1 MAPIRVPT
9 IADTV
14 KAIGCEPPDDAMGD
28 THTRAELV
36 SHTVVRHTV
45 CATWMIGDRFATAK
59 LMPDTVSG
67 AEPDSGAFAVWVDV
81 NTGAS

>member
-1 MAPIRVPT
+1 MALVRVPT

-14 KAIGCEPPDDAMGD
+14 KAIGREPPDNAMGD
-28 THTRAELV
+28 THTRAELE
-36 SHTVVRHTV
+36 SHTVVWHTV
-45 CATWMIGDRFATAK
+45 WSTWMVADRCATAK

-67 AEPDSGAFAVWVDV
+67 AEPDRGAFAAWVDV